1 MTMRTLTVVFTL
13 TILFGIYSC
22 QKWSNGKK
30 EKSSIYYSYDFK
42 DAEGTVMDVDV
53 KDIDYLYTAFFYEGK
68 VLKYKLVAER
78 ATVDQKNEVLAYQK
92 GDAVVDESSLEIQ
105 FKPNSGE
112 SFTGVFENEK
122 KLHKATIPGLELRD
136 LNFVLKN

>member
-1 MTMRTLTVVFTL
+1 MHP
-13 TILFGIYSC
+13 
-22 QKWSNGKK
+22 
-30 EKSSIYYSYDFK
+30 KSIPNS
-42 DAEGTVMDVDV
+42 
-53 KDIDYLYTAFFYEGK
+53 DIKIKK

-78 ATVDQKNEVLAYQK
+78 ATLDQKNEVLAYQK

-122 KLHKATIPGLELRD
+122 KLLKTTIPGLELRE
-136 LNFVLKN
+136 LNFVLKK